1 MKKLVIIG
9 SNSIHCKRYIAGVLA
24 FKRFDV
30 SVITN
35 QAMNEFVSI
44 PQIVVNFALTNLK
57 AVKQIRRELAIIN
70 PDIVHIHQ
78 ANSYAWHSLR
88 AIAKLKLRT
97 KVILTAWGS
106 DVLILPERGRLMRKM
121 VEYNLCNADII
132 TADSLFMSAKISQ
145 LLGEVSRPIHTLNFG
160 IQHLPAKIDLVK
172 NKQKIILSNRLHKP
186 LYQINKIVHAFANLV
201 NNQLIDSQYKLVI
214 AAAGEETPHLQAL
227 TTSLGVASR
236 VEFTGMLAYEQLV
249 EYYRCAQ
256 VFVSVPQ
263 SDGTASS
270 LLEAMA
276 YGCIP
281 VLSNLPANLEWVLD
295 QINGFIAPE
304 LSQLQQQILAAI
316 NLSAEIE
323 SYQSLYDF
331 NYQCIERK
339 ASAKVNMA
347 RFIELYDSE

>member
-30 SVITN
+30 SIITN

-44 PQIVVNFALTNLK
+44 QQIVVNFALTNLK
-57 AVKQIRRELAIIN
+57 TVKQIRRELAIIN

-88 AIAKLKLRT
+88 AIAKLKLRP
-97 KVILTAWGS
+97 KVILTTWGS
-106 DVLILPERGRLMRKM
+106 DVLVLPERSRLMRKM
-121 VEYNLCNADII
+121 VEYNLCNSDII
-132 TADSLFMSAKISQ
+132 TADSLFMSAKISH
-145 LLGEVSRPIHTLNFG
+145 LLDVVSRPIYTLNFG
-160 IQHLPAKIDLVK
+160 IQHLPAKVDLVQ

-186 LYQINKIVHAFANLV
+186 LYQINKIISAFAYLV
-201 NNQLIDSQYKLVI
+201 NYQLIDDDYRLLV
-214 AAAGEETPHLQAL
+214 AASGEETPHLQELA
-227 TTSLGVASR
+227 TTLGIASR

-295 QINGFIAPE
+295 QINGFIAPN
-304 LSQLQQQILAAI
+304 LNQLQQQILAAI
-316 NLSAEIE
+316 NLSTNIE
-323 SYQSLYDF
+323 AYRSLYDF